1 MRLLQISLL
10 GTLLILAG
18 SVGPAAN
25 ADDGVVRLSDA
36 PAPSDGVVVA
46 TSVPGLYDETYMVFR
61 QDFGDGR
68 GFVDGFSSIS
78 GFAPLYKFSPEELVF
93 TDSRLFFTADGQL
106 GGNVSLGWRR
116 EFSSIGKIAGASFW
130 FDTDESDKRSRAN
143 QFGFGLEFL
152 STNWGL
158 RGNFYNPTA
167 HGDHPLETV
176 RGNTPFFRGNQI
188 LFNDV
193 LFSESALTSADVELG
208 IVVPRAPWLKFYIGP
223 YWYSD
228 EKHDSKWGVKGRFE
242 AQITDAAMGQIA
254 LSNDPLFGTNLT
266 FAVAYTLG
274 PKWQP
279 LRPFQR
285 RTLHQRL
292 FEQVARANRIAFRE
306 IRRAAET
313 PAINPVT
320 NQPYFVTHVDPNGG
334 PGSGTYENPANS
346 ASFANAANV
355 DIIRVLPGN
364 FASPGTITLFNN
376 QRLLAANHPHTFIDA
391 TRGTFV
397 LPGQVAGSNPVLTN
411 ALGGNVIALASNNE
425 VSGFDIDG
433 GGTGA
438 GIFGSGIA
446 DFNLNNLNIT
456 GATEGIQLFNFAQ
469 TGQLP
474 PFGNTNTIQGVS
486 VTGSVMSGIH
496 LRQDDGGTGV
506 VLIDSSSSVGNGADG
521 LRLTAAGGSTVN
533 ATVQNSSFN
542 LNMQSGVRVNVRDAG
557 SNVALTATNVA
568 AHNNTMDGLLFDI
581 DTGGSFVAN
590 LSNSSLQFNGRNA
603 IRAILAGGS
612 TGTLNATDIMA
623 LSSGEHGVFVS
634 VTDSTLNPS
643 TFLRVDASNS
653 GQLLSVG
660 LRDAFNFDVSNSTA
674 TVSIV
679 DSTGINTG
687 GGMTQENGLRLI
699 SDLGSVLTTTVSGG
713 NFSNNAVSA
722 INVRVRDAG
731 TNSML
736 TVSNTLGNN
745 SGVDGFFYDVT
756 GGSFTAMVTGS
767 SFNSSGRNAI
777 RAIGGTSPAVMNVTF
792 DSTTANLS
800 MAEGVF
806 FDIDGMGGPS
816 TFNFT
821 YLPTPPSAILGS
833 GGPFGV
839 MATFAGAMTTGT
851 VDFNGITIN
860 GGINAITAGTTVTVT
875 P

>member
-10 GTLLILAG
+10 GTLLILAA
-18 SVGPAAN
+18 SVGPAAR
-25 ADDGVVRLSDA
+25 ADDGVVRLSDG

-68 GFVDGFSSIS
+68 GYQDGFTSIS
-78 GFAPLYKFSPEELVF
+78 GFAPLYKFSPAELVF
-93 TDSRLFFTADGQL
+93 TNSRLFFTADGQL

-116 EFSSIGKIAGASFW
+116 ELSSIGKIVGASFW

-152 STNWGL
+152 STNWDV
-158 RGNFYNPTA
+158 RANYYNPTA
-167 HGDHPLETV
+167 HGDHPLGMV
-176 RGNTPFFRGNQI
+176 RGTTPFFRAHQI
-188 LFNDV
+188 LFNDI
-193 LFSESALTSADVELG
+193 LISESALSSADLELG
-208 IVVPRAPWLKFYIGP
+208 FVVPRAPWLKFYIGP

-228 EKHDSKWGVKGRFE
+228 EKRDNKWGVKGRFE

-279 LRPFQR
+279 LRPFQG

-292 FEQVARANRIAFRE
+292 FEQVARANRIPFRFVK
-306 IRRAAET
+306 RAADT

-320 NQPYFVTHVDPNGG
+320 NLPYFVTHVDPNGG
-334 PGSGTYENPANS
+334 PGDGTVENPANS
-346 ASFANAANV
+346 ASFANGPNV

-364 FASPGTITLFNN
+364 FASNGTISLFNN
-376 QRLLAANHPHTFIDA
+376 QRLLAANHAHTFIA
-391 TRGTFV
+391 AGRGTFA
-397 LPGQVAGSNPVLTN
+397 LPGQVAGPNPLLTN
-411 ALGGNVIALASNNE
+411 ALGGNVVSLAGNNE
-425 VSGFDIDG
+425 VSGFNIDG

-438 GIFGSGIA
+438 GIFGSGIS
-446 DFNLNNLNIT
+446 DFNLNRLNIT

-469 TGQLP
+469 TGQSP
-474 PFGNTNTIQGVS
+474 PFGNMNTIQEVS

-506 VLIDSSSSVGNGADG
+506 VLINASSSVGNGADG
-521 LRLTAAGGSTVN
+521 LRLTTVGGSTVN
-533 ATVQNSSFN
+533 ATILDSSFN
-542 LNMQSGVRVNVRDAG
+542 LNAESGVRVNVRDPG
-557 SNVALTATNVA
+557 SHVSLTATNVA
-568 AHNNTMDGLLFDI
+568 AHNNTLDGLLFDI
-581 DTGGSFVAN
+581 NAGGSFVAN
-590 LSNSSLQFNGRNA
+590 VSNSSFQFNSRNA
-603 IRAILAGGS
+603 IRTVLADGS
-612 TGTLNATDIMA
+612 MGTLNLTDVLA

-634 VTDSTLNPS
+634 VTDSNLNPS

-653 GQLLSVG
+653 GQLLAAG
-660 LRDAFNFDVSNSTA
+660 LRDAFHIDASNSTV
-674 TVSIV
+674 TVSIL
-679 DSTGINTG
+679 DSTGVNTG
-687 GGMTQENGLRLI
+687 GGMTQENGVRLI
-699 SDLGSVLTTTVSGG
+699 SDLGSILTTTLSGG

-736 TVSNTLGNN
+736 TVSNVLGNN

-792 DSTTANLS
+792 DSTSANFS
-800 MAEGVF
+800 GAEGVF

-833 GGPFGV
+833 GGAFGV
-839 MATFAGAMTTGT
+839 MATFMGAGTTGT
-851 VDFNGITIN
+851 VDFNGIQID
-860 GGINAITAGTTVTVT
+860 GGINAITVGTTVTVT